1 MPPLYKQKSRNKAQ
15 ATQCKY
21 CGSHNTQRVHR
32 TFFEK
37 LVCSFTSGKY
47 AYQKFFCKACKS
59 VTLKSISAAEKGECA
74 LPNESQAVG

>member
-47 AYQKFFCKACKS
+47 AYQKFFCKACD
-59 VTLKSISAAEKGECA
+59 TATYMSINEAERVRQVRADEA
-74 LPNESQAVG
+74 NAY